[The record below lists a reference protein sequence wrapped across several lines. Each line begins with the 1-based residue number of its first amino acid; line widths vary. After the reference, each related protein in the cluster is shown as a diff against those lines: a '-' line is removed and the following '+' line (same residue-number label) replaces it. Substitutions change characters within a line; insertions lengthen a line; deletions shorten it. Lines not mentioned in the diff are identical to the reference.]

1 MDKPLPGSAQPGK
14 ESGEPT
20 LPFSRMKKAVLLQIL
35 KMLKRQY
42 MTYEQ
47 LLPIN

>member
-20 LPFSRMKKAVLLQIL
+20 LPFSRMKAVLLQIL